1 MNCYKPTSKSHPT
14 SISDEHNFVMSHL
27 FSRRNTSMVSTP
39 SCFRS
44 KHTQKRTICLFLTI
58 KCHFAITAKEQNA
71 MNYHFHT
78 PLKHSCSTWTCRLR
92 CMVLAHII
100 SWCLQV
106 LCGFS
111 CFTWIFPLNREFA
124 VCQNQ
129 VFLVGWRRWIHF
141 YNLRSSLHM
150 MESYIAF
157 HVLVLYQKKSSIECK
172 HKHIIILL
180 LILKS
185 NIN

>member
-44 KHTQKRTICLFLTI
+44 KHTQKRTICLFLII

-92 CMVLAHII
+92 CMVLAHIF

-129 VFLVGWRRWIHF
+129 VFLVHF

-157 HVLVLYQKKSSIECK
+157 HVLVLYKKK
-172 HKHIIILL
+172 KAR
-180 LILKS
+180 
-185 NIN
+185 